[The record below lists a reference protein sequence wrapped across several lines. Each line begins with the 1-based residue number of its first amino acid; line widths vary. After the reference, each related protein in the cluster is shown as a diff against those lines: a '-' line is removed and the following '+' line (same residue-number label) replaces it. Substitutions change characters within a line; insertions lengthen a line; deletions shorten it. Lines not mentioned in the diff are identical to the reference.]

1 MQRLYIFILY
11 FLIFSNSF
19 SQETNYKQ
27 KQLINFQ
34 QKLIDDKITA
44 SNQIIIFKDDKIV
57 YQNIQN
63 SFKPG
68 DKEINSKTLF
78 PIWSMSKVVTTIGI
92 LQLIEKGLINI
103 NDPVSK
109 YIPSFSNLN
118 CMLLDPENLKISGYG
133 RNEERT
139 YKCKNELKI
148 IHLLSHRSGF
158 ATPENF
164 YVDAVRCHKG

>member
-34 QKLIDDKITA
+34 QKLIDDNITA

-63 SFKPG
+63 SFKP
-68 DKEINSKTLF
+68 
-78 PIWSMSKVVTTIGI
+78 
-92 LQLIEKGLINI
+92 
-103 NDPVSK
+103 
-109 YIPSFSNLN
+109 
-118 CMLLDPENLKISGYG
+118 
-133 RNEERT
+133 
-139 YKCKNELKI
+139 
-148 IHLLSHRSGF
+148 
-158 ATPENF
+158 
-164 YVDAVRCHKG
+164 

>member
-1 MQRLYIFILY
+1 MQRLYIFILH

-68 DKEINSKTLF
+68 DKEINSKT
-78 PIWSMSKVVTTIGI
+78 T
-92 LQLIEKGLINI
+92 
-103 NDPVSK
+103 
-109 YIPSFSNLN
+109 
-118 CMLLDPENLKISGYG
+118 
-133 RNEERT
+133 
-139 YKCKNELKI
+139 
-148 IHLLSHRSGF
+148 
-158 ATPENF
+158 
-164 YVDAVRCHKG
+164 